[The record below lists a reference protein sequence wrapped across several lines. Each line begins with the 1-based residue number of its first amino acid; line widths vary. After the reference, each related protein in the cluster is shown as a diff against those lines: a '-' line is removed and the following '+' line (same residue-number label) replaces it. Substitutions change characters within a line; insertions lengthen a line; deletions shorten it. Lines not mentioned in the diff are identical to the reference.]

1 MFLHFHMT
9 TVVVI
14 KNPSS
19 KVLVHNS
26 VVLTE
31 HFKSQFEPA
40 TKREL
45 FLSLLETWILIYG
58 VLLIEMVDN
67 FDLSSM

>member
-31 HFKSQFEPA
+31 HFKSQ
-40 TKREL
+40 
-45 FLSLLETWILIYG
+45 LLETWILIYG